1 LWLNRLSLAVG
12 VAPTLSSTPPPMQI
26 FVQTLTGKRIMLD
39 VEPTDT
45 IEVVKAKIQE
55 KEGIPPDEQRLIFDG
70 KQLGGISARKVR
82 ELASETAVVE
92 VVGGASR
99 HDGFGGSALGGFL
112 QRVFSSERLASAID
126 EDEDFAA
133 FLSEEERQ
141 PGPLPA
147 VCVDGD
153 HLVFAN
159 GTEVN
164 FQRTLRI
171 PDNGNVHS
179 LPPGLGSFPLE
190 RCSDHA
196 HGSLPKAWR
205 NDSDVF
211 MPMHQSEAL
220 WISWSGHRGRKA
232 AIMVGAGGVNAFS
245 GEGFQA
251 GVLKAEPQSYC
262 VAPRQPWL
270 DGIKSGKGVI
280 RQFVATSKGSGASV
294 EAQVCGDDFQGGLQI
309 YVCPEKCTDVQFSLA
324 QGTDGDDAVVASG
337 IHKAGVKFNNLYS
350 TPRQLGLSPGT
361 RLQMRRIVE
370 RLEASEGGGRTLAD
384 YNILKESTLHLVL
397 RLRGGALDNEMAMGV
412 GGHMRQDVYPDERG
426 PWAWDTKGG
435 QVAQIHLV
443 GPAMFAAITGRLP
456 PQTPATAAEYTAA
469 GLPWFSLWD
478 EDEVKDVKAPAVL
491 AAINSI
497 TDMGVAEEVDELP
510 CAQIV
515 KKLGP

>member
-1 LWLNRLSLAVG
+1 MVFHFVQAVLLWLNRFSLAVG
-12 VAPTLSSTPPPMQI
+12 VAPTLNSTPPPMQI
-26 FVQTLTGKRIMLD
+26 FVKTLTGKRITLD
-39 VEPTDT
+39 VEPIVT

-55 KEGIPPDEQRLIFDG
+55 NEGTPPHQQRLIFVG
-70 KQLGGISARKVR
+70 KHLDGISARKVR
-82 ELASETAVVE
+82 GLASEIEFVE
-92 VVGGASR
+92 VVAGAFR
-99 HDGFGGSALGGFL
+99 HGGSGGGCLGGFL
-112 QRVFSSERLASAID
+112 QRVAGAFSSERFASWIG
-126 EDEDFAA
+126 EDDDFAA
-133 FLSEEERQ
+133 FFSEEERK

-171 PDNGNVHS
+171 PDNGKVHS

-205 NDSDVF
+205 NDADAF

-220 WISWSGHRGRKA
+220 WISWSGHSGRKA

-251 GVLKAEPQSYC
+251 GVLKAEPQSFC

-309 YVCPEKCTDVQFSLA
+309 YVCPEKCTDVQSSLA

-337 IHKAGVKFNNLYS
+337 IHKAGVKFNNLHS

-361 RLQMRRIVE
+361 RLQMWRIVE
-370 RLEASEGGGRTLAD
+370 RLETSE
-384 YNILKESTLHLVL
+384 E
-397 RLRGGALDNEMAMGV
+397 E
-412 GGHMRQDVYPDERG
+412 
-426 PWAWDTKGG
+426 
-435 QVAQIHLV
+435 
-443 GPAMFAAITGRLP
+443 
-456 PQTPATAAEYTAA
+456 A
-469 GLPWFSLWD
+469 GLWP
-478 EDEVKDVKAPAVL
+478 
-491 AAINSI
+491 I
-497 TDMGVAEEVDELP
+497 TTSSKSPHCIWRSG
-510 CAQIV
+510 
-515 KKLGP
+515 